1 MLHCRFMV
9 HSLGVF
15 LNMYMIRVTLDKGT
29 GPRQIKL
36 WFSLHDIILEGKPIG
51 PDLKKIF
58 KESSWFWES
67 KCKLGSKVVD
77 FIFIFTF
84 FFIVVAQ
91 ILWKWKTC
99 YGLLR
104 AHYLLHFEPILEL
117 TWLILWIFKK
127 WLLEGIHF
135 KFLSWIGWDRKWRV
149 EMSIFASARGFGFTI
164 VS

>member
-58 KESSWFWES
+58 KESSWFGES

-84 FFIVVAQ
+84 FYRCCSNSMKMENMLWIVESTLPPPFWTNFRVDMTDFVNLQKVVARRN
-91 ILWKWKTC
+91 T
-99 YGLLR
+99 
-104 AHYLLHFEPILEL
+104 F
-117 TWLILWIFKK
+117 
-127 WLLEGIHF
+127 
-135 KFLSWIGWDRKWRV
+135 
-149 EMSIFASARGFGFTI
+149 
-164 VS
+164 